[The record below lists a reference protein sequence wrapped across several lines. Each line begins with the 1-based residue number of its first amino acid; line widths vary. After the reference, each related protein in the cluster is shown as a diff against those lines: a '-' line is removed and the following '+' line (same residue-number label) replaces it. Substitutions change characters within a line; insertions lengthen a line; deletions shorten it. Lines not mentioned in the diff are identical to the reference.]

1 MKRKVLTLLSVSV
14 MSMSL
19 FACGNASNNKDVTPV
34 EEKVTE
40 TEEVKQEV
48 EVKKDV
54 KSEPYIKKDI
64 STNDTNISENTR
76 VSLKMAKENIM
87 AYGDIY
93 SDFEGNTVFTND
105 LFSENENKV
114 FTTRYNDLSSDTKN
128 CLINDLLTCVKLE
141 NDSEDVKSEIFS
153 LLSDETDISSTL
165 LESIWVDIVLE
176 N

>member
-1 MKRKVLTLLSVSV
+1 MKRKVLTLLFVSV

-114 FTTRYNDLSSDTKN
+114 FKKRYNDLISDTKN
-128 CLINDLLTCVKLE
+128 
-141 NDSEDVKSEIFS
+141 
-153 LLSDETDISSTL
+153 
-165 LESIWVDIVLE
+165 
-176 N
+176 